1 MAERRQRL
9 ARWLFWATP
18 ALWSANYLVAR
29 AADGVIAPHQL
40 ALGRWALALALML
53 PFTWAALAH
62 EPRRWLAEWRQLLV
76 LGALGMWICGA
87 FVYIGGQT
95 TSALNI
101 GLIYA
106 ACPVAIAVVGVK
118 LLHERM
124 SRAQRI
130 GAMLA
135 LAGVVTVVV
144 KGEWARLGEVRFT
157 VGDAWIVVA
166 AVSWVG
172 YSVLLQR
179 WRSVLDPAPRL
190 AAIALGGLVVLAPF
204 TALEALAAPQPDWG
218 WSAIGLVVVAAVLP
232 GALSYQAY
240 SFVQR
245 ELGAARTGL
254 MLYLSPLYAAVFA
267 WLLLGEPPQGYH
279 ALGAAM
285 ILPSIWLA
293 SRGTARG

>member
-1 MAERRQRL
+1 MTDRRQRL
-9 ARWLFWATP
+9 ARLLMWVTP

-53 PFTWAALAH
+53 PFTWRALAC
-62 EPRRWLAEWRQLLV
+62 EPRRWLAEWRELAV

-95 TSALNI
+95 TTALNI

-106 ACPVAIAVVGVK
+106 ACPVAIAIAGLW
-118 LLHERM
+118 LLHEKM
-124 SRAQRI
+124 SVAQRA
-130 GAMLA
+130 GAGLA
-135 LAGVVTVVV
+135 LLGVLYVIA
-144 KGEWARLGEVRFT
+144 KGELDNLLGVRFT
-157 VGDAWIVVA
+157 VGDGWVVVA
-166 AVSWVG
+166 AASWVA

-190 AAIALGGLVVLAPF
+190 AAIALGGLVVLLPF
-204 TALEALAAPQPDWG
+204 TALEAWAAPQPAWG
-218 WSAIGLVVVAAVLP
+218 WQALGLVVVAAVLP

-240 SFVQR
+240 SYVQR

-254 MLYLSPLYAAVFA
+254 MLYLSPLYAALLA
-267 WLLLGEPPQGYH
+267 WALLGEAPRFYH
-279 ALGAAM
+279 LIGASM

-293 SRGTARG
+293 TRGASRR